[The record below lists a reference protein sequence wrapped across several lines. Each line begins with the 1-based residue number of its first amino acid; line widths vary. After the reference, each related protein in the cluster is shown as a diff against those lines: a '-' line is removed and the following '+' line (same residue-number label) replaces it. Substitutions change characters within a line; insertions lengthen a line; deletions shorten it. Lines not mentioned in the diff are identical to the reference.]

1 MPYDSYSL
9 ETWLRPVW
17 HTREM
22 YNETVLF
29 VGEEDEAPLLYR
41 PSEIRSVR
49 SYGLN
54 VEYTEGKDYILTEEG
69 KIRRLRGSAIPYF
82 ETDEYYRKEP
92 DSVPVA
98 VFGKYAAGFQE
109 NRYIKYGEKDT
120 FTSRQIAVTYAHDCV
135 WEGSIPEDKSDRAG
149 KFLKKLEGEKAA
161 KIVFYGDSITAGCNA
176 SGTEYGGNTLPYT
189 PSYAQMVASSLEDK
203 YAAKIECVNT
213 SLGGAN
219 TEWGLENVEK
229 NVISHAP
236 DLVVIAFGMN
246 DADLTV
252 AKYKRMISEM
262 IDKIHAAIPDWR
274 SRRGG
279 DERTQQRNGMVL
291 RQSKGVRCG
300 AESAGTGG
308 KIRFRRGRG
317 HDRHASRPV
326 KSQTFPRHDGKQRQ
340 PSQRFS
346 RARLRAGRFTD
357 GCGR

>member
-1 MPYDSYSL
+1 MKKGLRAAFAGLLCAIVLCGCASAPHDDDLAERGDWMPYDSYSL

-189 PSYAQMVASSLEDK
+189 PSYAQMVASSMEDK
-203 YAAKIECVNT
+203 YAAKSNASIPPSAARTPN
-213 SLGGAN
+213 GG
-219 TEWGLENVEK
+219 
-229 NVISHAP
+229 
-236 DLVVIAFGMN
+236 
-246 DADLTV
+246 
-252 AKYKRMISEM
+252 
-262 IDKIHAAIPDWR
+262 WR
-274 SRRGG
+274 
-279 DERTQQRNGMVL
+279 TW
-291 RQSKGVRCG
+291 KK
-300 AESAGTGG
+300 T
-308 KIRFRRGRG
+308 
-317 HDRHASRPV
+317 
-326 KSQTFPRHDGKQRQ
+326 
-340 PSQRFS
+340 
-346 RARLRAGRFTD
+346 
-357 GCGR
+357 

>member
-1 MPYDSYSL
+1 MKKGLRAAFAGLLCAIVLCGCASAPHDDDLAERGDWMPYDSYSL

-149 KFLKKLEGEKAA
+149 KFLKKLEEEKTDEVLAA
-161 KIVFYGDSITAGCNA
+161 RLKTYVMEELAP
-176 SGTEYGGNTLPYT
+176 GNMMIGLALLTG
-189 PSYAQMVASSLEDK
+189 AVNFEHM
-203 YAAKIECVNT
+203 AK
-213 SLGGAN
+213 
-219 TEWGLENVEK
+219 
-229 NVISHAP
+229 
-236 DLVVIAFGMN
+236 
-246 DADLTV
+246 
-252 AKYKRMISEM
+252 
-262 IDKIHAAIPDWR
+262 AI
-274 SRRGG
+274 
-279 DERTQQRNGMVL
+279 
-291 RQSKGVRCG
+291 
-300 AESAGTGG
+300 
-308 KIRFRRGRG
+308 
-317 HDRHASRPV
+317 
-326 KSQTFPRHDGKQRQ
+326 
-340 PSQRFS
+340 S
-346 RARLRAGRFTD
+346 RAAREELQHLDRAQIGRAS
-357 GCGR
+357 CRERV

>member
-1 MPYDSYSL
+1 MKKGLRAAFAGLLCAIVLCGCASAPHDDDPAERGDWMPYDSYSL

-135 WEGSIPEDKSDRAG
+135 
-149 KFLKKLEGEKAA
+149 
-161 KIVFYGDSITAGCNA
+161 
-176 SGTEYGGNTLPYT
+176 
-189 PSYAQMVASSLEDK
+189 
-203 YAAKIECVNT
+203 
-213 SLGGAN
+213 
-219 TEWGLENVEK
+219 
-229 NVISHAP
+229 
-236 DLVVIAFGMN
+236 
-246 DADLTV
+246 
-252 AKYKRMISEM
+252 
-262 IDKIHAAIPDWR
+262 
-274 SRRGG
+274 
-279 DERTQQRNGMVL
+279 
-291 RQSKGVRCG
+291 
-300 AESAGTGG
+300 
-308 KIRFRRGRG
+308 
-317 HDRHASRPV
+317 
-326 KSQTFPRHDGKQRQ
+326 
-340 PSQRFS
+340 
-346 RARLRAGRFTD
+346 
-357 GCGR
+357 